1 MTKEKNE
8 WEIERERLAK
18 EREIGMKSMTTDQI
32 KAVKR
37 AHTTLVNVLRNIKEM
52 DDMYLSDM
60 RDMDEAM
67 WKLEHQLN
75 LHKEEYN

>member
-1 MTKEKNE
+1 MTKQKTE
-8 WEIERERLAK
+8 WEIERERLDK
-18 EREIGMKSMTTDQI
+18 DREIGMKSMTTDQI

-67 WKLEHQLN
+67 WKLEHQFN